1 MASLII
7 VIKTYAI
14 FTLRMFFQADL
25 NEIQSMDS
33 VAFFVDYDKSF
44 GNYVVDADGNSMLDV
59 FTSIS
64 SVPIGKKAMMTIHI
78 NISSALQIIGD

>member
-1 MASLII
+1 MASLLL
-7 VIKTYAI
+7 VIKSCAI
-14 FTLRMFFQADL
+14 FTLWMFFQADL
-25 NEIQSMDS
+25 NEIQAMDS

-64 SVPIGKKAMMTIHI
+64 SVPIGKKAMMPIHI
-78 NISSALQIIGD
+78 SKYPLHMIGD

>member
-1 MASLII
+1 M
-7 VIKTYAI
+7 KTAVPGPESHR
-14 FTLRMFFQADL
+14 LKADL
-25 NEIQSMDS
+25 NKIQSMDS

-64 SVPIGKKAMMTIHI
+64 SVPIGMCNRA
-78 NISSALQIIGD
+78 

>member
-1 MASLII
+1 MQFSL
-7 VIKTYAI
+7 VDG
-14 FTLRMFFQADL
+14 FFQADL
-25 NEIQSMDS
+25 NEIQAMDS

-78 NISSALQIIGD
+78 NIPNFSTANNWRLTFTLFLV